1 VSLRALTDDLIL
13 PPGLSIGGPATR
25 TRRSDRIAGICRTT
39 PIKNTGPIHID
50 LTEDPD
56 SGTESIARRGPMT
69 RGGAATGGTARKG
82 PKTRGGGAAGG
93 GAAARGG
100 AATGGTARKGPK
112 TRGGG
117 AAARGG
123 GAAARGGGTAAR
135 GGTTARGGTAARGGG
150 AAARGGGAAAR
161 GGGAAAVQGRGGG
174 NVSSSNQVKRKRIV
188 TCIEKGIEIMESKM
202 KRKERDWKP

>member
-25 TRRSDRIAGICRTT
+25 TRRSDRIAGICRTA

-50 LTEDPD
+50 LTEDLD
-56 SGTESIARRGPMT
+56 SGSESIARRGPRT

-82 PKTRGGGAAGG
+82 PKTRGGGT
-93 GAAARGG
+93 AARGE
-100 AATGGTARKGPK
+100 TAV
-112 TRGGG
+112 RGGG

-123 GAAARGGGTAAR
+123 GAAARGGTVG
-135 GGTTARGGTAARGGG
+135 
-150 AAARGGGAAAR
+150 R

-174 NVSSSNQVKRKRIV
+174 NVSSSNQVKGKRIV

>member
-1 VSLRALTDDLIL
+1 MGVSLRALTDDLIL
-13 PPGLSIGGPATR
+13 PLGLSIGGPATR

-82 PKTRGGGAAGG
+82 PKTRGGGAA
-93 GAAARGG
+93 
-100 AATGGTARKGPK
+100 
-112 TRGGG
+112 
-117 AAARGG
+117 ARGG
-123 GAAARGGGTAAR
+123 GAAARGGGTA
-135 GGTTARGGTAARGGG
+135 T
-150 AAARGGGAAAR
+150 RGGGAAAR

>member
-69 RGGAATGGTARKG
+69 RGGAATGGTARKC
-82 PKTRGGGAAGG
+82 PKTRGG

-100 AATGGTARKGPK
+100 AATGGTTRKGPK
-112 TRGGG
+112 TRGSG

-123 GAAARGGGTAAR
+123 GAAARGGGT
-135 GGTTARGGTAARGGG
+135 
-150 AAARGGGAAAR
+150 AARGGGAAAR

-174 NVSSSNQVKRKRIV
+174 NVSSSNQVKGKRIV

-202 KRKERDWKP
+202 KRKERNWKP

>member
-13 PPGLSIGGPATR
+13 PPGLSIGGPARR

-56 SGTESIARRGPMT
+56 SGSESIARRGPRT

-82 PKTRGGGAAGG
+82 PKTRGD

-117 AAARGG
+117 AAA
-123 GAAARGGGTAAR
+123 
-135 GGTTARGGTAARGGG
+135 
-150 AAARGGGAAAR
+150 
-161 GGGAAAVQGRGGG
+161 VQGRGGG
-174 NVSSSNQVKRKRIV
+174 NVSSSNQVKGKQIV

>member
-1 VSLRALTDDLIL
+1 
-13 PPGLSIGGPATR
+13 
-25 TRRSDRIAGICRTT
+25 
-39 PIKNTGPIHID
+39 
-50 LTEDPD
+50 
-56 SGTESIARRGPMT
+56 MT
-69 RGGAATGGTARKG
+69 
-82 PKTRGGGAAGG
+82 
-93 GAAARGG
+93 RGG

-135 GGTTARGGTAARGGG
+135 GGTAT
-150 AAARGGGAAAR
+150 RGGGAAAR

>member
-56 SGTESIARRGPMT
+56 SGSESIARRGPRT
-69 RGGAATGGTARKG
+69 
-82 PKTRGGGAAGG
+82 
-93 GAAARGG
+93 RGG

-123 GAAARGGGTAAR
+123 AATSGTARKGPKTRGGGAAARGG
-135 GGTTARGGTAARGGG
+135 TT
-150 AAARGGGAAAR
+150 ARGGGAAAR

-174 NVSSSNQVKRKRIV
+174 NVSSSNQVKGKRIV